1 LTSGRKNSIIL
12 LFDRWSNN
20 KAKEKGINMD
30 IFLLVLLIIA
40 VISFLICLVSIA
52 QIIIRRQNKRS
63 SDTATA
69 RLKKSA
75 KFFSGLALLMAIL
88 VLLSQFTSHT
98 PPIIDQQ
105 GKVLNGSIA
114 ELQKVELN
122 GHHEWIS
129 IRGKSCHNPVL
140 LFLAGGPGGSQMA
153 ATRNELSGLEE
164 NFVVVNWDQPGSGK
178 SYSAVPNDKITA
190 DTYVGDGLALTD
202 FLRQRFGTEKI
213 YLMGESWGSV
223 LGILLASASPEKYY
237 AFIGTGQ
244 MIDFKETEITDYKKA
259 MELAKANNNQKIIN
273 QLISNGMPPYYG
285 QNITWKSAVYLN
297 YLSNYMTNNPEIT
310 NGGYHTLRDMF
321 SSEYGIFDSVNYL
334 RGIIDTFN
342 SVYPQLYDIDLRK
355 SHTKLNIPVY
365 FFIGKHDINA
375 PIQLTQEYYDLLEA
389 PKKGL
394 VWFEHSGHDP
404 WINESELFVK
414 QTNRVFLENP

>member
-1 LTSGRKNSIIL
+1 
-12 LFDRWSNN
+12 
-20 KAKEKGINMD
+20 MD
-30 IFLLVLLIIA
+30 IFLLVLLIIT
-40 VISFLICLVSIA
+40 VISFLVCLVSIA
-52 QIIIRRQNKRS
+52 QIIIRRRKKRP

-75 KFFSGLALLMAIL
+75 RFFSGLALLTAIL
-88 VLLSQFTSHT
+88 VLLSQFTAHT
-98 PPIIDQQ
+98 PSIMDQQ
-105 GKVLNGSIA
+105 GNMLNGSIA

-122 GHHEWIS
+122 GHQEWIS
-129 IRGKSCHNPVL
+129 IRGKDCHNPVL

-190 DTYVGDGLALTD
+190 DTYVDDGLALTD
-202 FLRQRFGTEKI
+202 FLRQRFETEKI

-223 LGILLASASPEKYY
+223 LGILLASTSPEKYH

-244 MIDFKETEITDYKKA
+244 MVDFKETEITDYKKA
-259 MELAKANNNQKIIN
+259 MELAKANNDQKIIN
-273 QLISNGMPPYYG
+273 QLTSNGMPPYYG
-285 QNITWKSAVYLN
+285 QDITWKSAVYLN

-321 SSEYGIFDSVNYL
+321 SPEYSIIDSVNYL

-355 SHTKLNIPVY
+355 SHTKLDIPAY
-365 FFIGKHDINA
+365 FFIGRHDVNA

-414 QTNRVFLENP
+414 QTNQVFLENP

>member
-1 LTSGRKNSIIL
+1 
-12 LFDRWSNN
+12 
-20 KAKEKGINMD
+20 MD
-30 IFLLVLLIIA
+30 IFLLVLLIIT
-40 VISFLICLVSIA
+40 VISFLVCLVSIA
-52 QIIIRRQNKRS
+52 QIIIRRRKKRP

-75 KFFSGLALLMAIL
+75 RFFSGLALLTAIL
-88 VLLSQFTSHT
+88 VLLSQFTAHT
-98 PPIIDQQ
+98 PSIMDQQ
-105 GKVLNGSIA
+105 GNMLNGSIA

-122 GHHEWIS
+122 GHQEWIS
-129 IRGKSCHNPVL
+129 IRGKDCHNPVL

-190 DTYVGDGLALTD
+190 DTYVDDGLALTD
-202 FLRQRFGTEKI
+202 FLRQRFETEKI

-223 LGILLASASPEKYY
+223 LGILLASTSPEKYH

-244 MIDFKETEITDYKKA
+244 MVDFKETEITDYKKA
-259 MELAKANNNQKIIN
+259 MELAKANNDQKIIN
-273 QLISNGMPPYYG
+273 QLTSNGMPPYYG
-285 QNITWKSAVYLN
+285 QDITWKSAVYLN

-321 SSEYGIFDSVNYL
+321 SPEYSIIDSVNYL

-355 SHTKLNIPVY
+355 SHTKLDIPAY
-365 FFIGKHDINA
+365 FFIGRHDVNA

>member
-1 LTSGRKNSIIL
+1 
-12 LFDRWSNN
+12 
-20 KAKEKGINMD
+20 MD
-30 IFLLVLLIIA
+30 MFLLVLLIIT

-52 QIIIRRQNKRS
+52 QIIICRRNKRPS
-63 SDTATA
+63 GTATA

-75 KFFSGLALLMAIL
+75 KFFSGLVLLMAIL
-88 VLLSQFTSHT
+88 VLLSQFTAHT
-98 PPIIDQQ
+98 PPIMDQQ
-105 GKVLNGSIA
+105 GNGLNGSIA

-122 GHHEWIS
+122 GHQEWIS
-129 IRGKSCHNPVL
+129 IRGKDCHNPVL

-190 DTYVGDGLALTD
+190 DTYVDDGLALTD

-223 LGILLASASPEKYY
+223 LGILLASASPEKYH

-244 MIDFKETEITDYKKA
+244 MVDFKETEITDYKKA
-259 MELAKANNNQKIIN
+259 MELAKANNDQKIIN

-285 QNITWKSAVYLN
+285 QDITWKSAAYLN

-321 SSEYGIFDSVNYL
+321 SSEYGIIDSVNYF

-389 PKKGL
+389 PKKEL
-394 VWFEHSGHDP
+394 IWFEHSGHDP
-404 WINESELFVK
+404 WINESKLFVK

>member
-1 LTSGRKNSIIL
+1 
-12 LFDRWSNN
+12 
-20 KAKEKGINMD
+20 M
-30 IFLLVLLIIA
+30 
-40 VISFLICLVSIA
+40 
-52 QIIIRRQNKRS
+52 
-63 SDTATA
+63 
-69 RLKKSA
+69 
-75 KFFSGLALLMAIL
+75 
-88 VLLSQFTSHT
+88 
-98 PPIIDQQ
+98 
-105 GKVLNGSIA
+105 LNGSIA

-122 GHHEWIS
+122 GHQEWIS
-129 IRGKSCHNPVL
+129 IRGKDCHNPVL

-190 DTYVGDGLALTD
+190 DTYVDDGLALTD
-202 FLRQRFGTEKI
+202 FLRQRFETEKI

-223 LGILLASASPEKYY
+223 LGILLASTSPEKYH

-244 MIDFKETEITDYKKA
+244 MVDFKETEITDYKKA
-259 MELAKANNNQKIIN
+259 MELAKANNDQKIIN
-273 QLISNGMPPYYG
+273 QLTSNGMPPYYG
-285 QNITWKSAVYLN
+285 QDITWKSAAYLN

-321 SSEYGIFDSVNYL
+321 SPEYSIIDSVNYL

-355 SHTKLNIPVY
+355 SHTKLDIPAY
-365 FFIGKHDINA
+365 FFIGRHDVNA

>member
-1 LTSGRKNSIIL
+1 
-12 LFDRWSNN
+12 
-20 KAKEKGINMD
+20 MD
-30 IFLLVLLIIA
+30 IFLLVLLIIT
-40 VISFLICLVSIA
+40 VISFLVCLVSIA
-52 QIIIRRQNKRS
+52 QIIIRRRKKRP

-75 KFFSGLALLMAIL
+75 RFFSGLALLTAIL
-88 VLLSQFTSHT
+88 VLLSQFTAHT
-98 PPIIDQQ
+98 PSIMDQQ
-105 GKVLNGSIA
+105 GNMLNGSIA

-122 GHHEWIS
+122 GHQEWIS
-129 IRGKSCHNPVL
+129 IRGKDCHNPVL

-190 DTYVGDGLALTD
+190 DTYVDDGLALTD
-202 FLRQRFGTEKI
+202 FLRQRFETEKI

-223 LGILLASASPEKYY
+223 LGILLASTSPEKYH

-244 MIDFKETEITDYKKA
+244 MVDFKETEITDYKKA
-259 MELAKANNNQKIIN
+259 MELAKANNDQKIIN
-273 QLISNGMPPYYG
+273 QLTSNGMPPYYG
-285 QNITWKSAVYLN
+285 QDITWKSAAYLN

-321 SSEYGIFDSVNYL
+321 SPEYSIIDSVNYL

-355 SHTKLNIPVY
+355 SHTKLDIPAY
-365 FFIGKHDINA
+365 FFIGRHDVNA